1 MGGPDGDEMF
11 ACGTTSLAII
21 SEECLAHNALVPEEK
36 DVLLLYTSNWKHTSI
51 WSILLFRN
59 SNLVP
64 SLNALPPPGLAE
76 YGRSPHKIDW
86 QNLCTSLHNCLKKHY
101 MCTMALFKLF

>member
-64 SLNALPPPGLAE
+64 SLNALPLQ
-76 YGRSPHKIDW
+76 DW
-86 QNLCTSLHNCLKKHY
+86 QNMDVPLTRLIGKICAPPY
-101 MCTMALFKLF
+101 IIV